1 VITNDGKGRVE
12 SETRR
17 VLMNRPLRAETR
29 FIDAETNEHLFTVS
43 DGGVVI
49 RPGDSYT
56 IKYPEDGF
64 EVTVS

>member
-1 VITNDGKGRVE
+1 VITNDGKAAIEKVRMVQDLRVE
-12 SETRR
+12 
-17 VLMNRPLRAETR
+17 AR
-29 FIDAETNEHLFTVS
+29 FFDAQTGDHLFTVS